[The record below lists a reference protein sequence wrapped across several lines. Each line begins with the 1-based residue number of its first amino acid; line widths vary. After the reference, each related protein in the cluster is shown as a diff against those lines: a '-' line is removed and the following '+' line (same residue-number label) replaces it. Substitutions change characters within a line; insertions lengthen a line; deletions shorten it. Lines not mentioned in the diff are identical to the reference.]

1 MSSLSIEEGGW
12 VGGLV
17 NIVTRSDHH
26 SMRDPGGGRGGRYE
40 LYGITSLVPLKTR
53 RGDAMLILVEPLL
66 NRAECQ

>member
-1 MSSLSIEEGGW
+1 MG
-12 VGGLV
+12 GGLV

-26 SMRDPGGGRGGRYE
+26 SMRDPGGGRGGGGRSG
-40 LYGITSLVPLKTR
+40 LSGITSLVPLKTR